1 MLKPLKNNLSYRK
14 RSNVVTCSIWPSLVA
29 YTKILLLRTMASEA
43 DILSSGHLSLN
54 VAIMIKN
61 KLLSTAR

>member
-1 MLKPLKNNLSYRK
+1 
-14 RSNVVTCSIWPSLVA
+14 VTCSIWPSLVA